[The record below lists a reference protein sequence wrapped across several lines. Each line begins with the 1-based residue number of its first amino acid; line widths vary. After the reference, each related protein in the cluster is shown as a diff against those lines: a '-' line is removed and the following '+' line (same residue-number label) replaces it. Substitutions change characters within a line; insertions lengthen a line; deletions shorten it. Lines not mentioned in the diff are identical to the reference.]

1 MQLLI
6 TRITLIHTFTRL
18 TAYNLIPTQ
27 LTHLPIKNPPL
38 NTYTLPTHRIRTE
51 IALILTRQAL
61 ILILTSKAVHN
72 RFRTL

>member
-6 TRITLIHTFTRL
+6 TSITLTHTFTGL
-18 TAYNLIPTQ
+18 TPYDLFPTKF
-27 LTHLPIKNPPL
+27 THLSIKNPPL
-38 NTYTLPTHRIRTE
+38 HTYTLPTHRIRIE

-61 ILILTSKAVHN
+61 ILILTCKAVHN